1 MAGAPR
7 GDGGTDAGR
16 AGGRERLVAL
26 LVLGVG
32 VVLLLTSVTWFS
44 SGRSGVGGGQLAL
57 AAGLLVAGGV
67 LLRRSRAR

>member
-7 GDGGTDAGR
+7 GNGGR

-26 LVLGVG
+26 LVLGIG
-32 VVLLLTSVTWFS
+32 AVLLLTSVTWFS
-44 SGRSGVGGGQLAL
+44 SERSGVGVGQLVL